1 MISGKNISTSI
12 NESLHDF
19 DVAVECCDPEGID
32 SIFVSFIDVQ
42 CLILKHH
49 IHKVSTKLMFM
60 RLSYSPIA
68 QAINRG
74 KAPSYDVL
82 KLRSASI

>member
-1 MISGKNISTSI
+1 
-12 NESLHDF
+12 
-19 DVAVECCDPEGID
+19 
-32 SIFVSFIDVQ
+32 
-42 CLILKHH
+42 
-49 IHKVSTKLMFM
+49 LMFM